1 MSVRRIVA
9 RSERGEEKVVFRRD
23 AAARSVPQGGAQLA
37 AGGFYVLP
45 LAFAHDGRHVFV
57 PQHFSKWPAEIRAW
71 AAGRRTGR
79 GIIGNEI
86 EFGLQPRT

>member
-9 RSERGEEKVVFRRD
+9 RSERGEEVVFRRD
-23 AAARSVPQGGAQLA
+23 AAAARSVPQGGAQLA

-57 PQHFSKWPAEIRAW
+57 PQHFFKGQQR
-71 AAGRRTGR
+71 
-79 GIIGNEI
+79 
-86 EFGLQPRT
+86 FGKNNRSLPWES